1 MVKITQ
7 SITRK
12 IYNINRECKTILDI
26 KKNLII
32 ILKNI
37 RYDNLNILVK
47 KFNQEL
53 QEVNDNEM
61 VDNNAEYIFL
71 IIPIKCDHH

>member
-37 RYDNLNILVK
+37 RYDNLKILVK